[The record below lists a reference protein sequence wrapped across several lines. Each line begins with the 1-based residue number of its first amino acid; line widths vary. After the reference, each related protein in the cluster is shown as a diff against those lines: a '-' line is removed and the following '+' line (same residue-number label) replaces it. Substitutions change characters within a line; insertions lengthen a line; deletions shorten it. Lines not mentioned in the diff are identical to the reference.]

1 MSDGNSTSNYTI
13 LDDNAKSLYAF
24 PILVPITSTCQP
36 PLGCASRV
44 LVPVPSADSP
54 SGTDAV
60 KDPFT
65 DEMLASLQ
73 EKKDV

>member
-1 MSDGNSTSNYTI
+1 M
-13 LDDNAKSLYAF
+13 
-24 PILVPITSTCQP
+24 
-36 PLGCASRV
+36 

-73 EKKDV
+73 EKFGKAILDAQPKGGWQVDVIGTKIGKAYRDFALSSNMV